1 MILFEQDGDRGV
13 PEIMKKLILEGFFPG
28 GIGHSV
34 VKNSSGLGLFMCR
47 EIVEAHGGK
56 IHVETSQLGG
66 ARFVVSL

>member
-1 MILFEQDGDRGV
+1 
-13 PEIMKKLILEGFFPG
+13 
-28 GIGHSV
+28 
-34 VKNSSGLGLFMCR
+34 LGLFMCR

>member
-1 MILFEQDGDRGV
+1 MQELIFER
-13 PEIMKKLILEGFFPG
+13 FFTARS
-28 GIGHSV
+28 GHSV

-66 ARFVVSL
+66 AKFVVSL